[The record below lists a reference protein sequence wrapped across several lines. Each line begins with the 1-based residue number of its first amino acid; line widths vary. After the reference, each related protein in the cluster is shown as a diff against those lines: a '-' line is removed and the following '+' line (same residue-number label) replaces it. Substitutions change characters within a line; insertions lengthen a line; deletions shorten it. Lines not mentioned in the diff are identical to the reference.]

1 MVGEDTVSGGKPTA
15 SANRRL
21 AARSCDMN
29 DTSNHALQN
38 PRHRVLTAT
47 WHALLTLASAP
58 LWDRVVP
65 APPPLRVHPGKD
77 PSSLRPDDAAI
88 RPVLTRY
95 AAVLQVP
102 MSLHTARNRYS
113 PPAGADA
120 VHVHNFALPTPP
132 TVFGAWPRVRLV
144 DLPLA
149 HGIPLKSGVHRA
161 LAPGTQLGRGSPILD
176 GDGHVVGEHLGGN
189 LYCLFDLLGQQPAW
203 VPMLLRRHL
212 DCGVPCLLP
221 RLAAERGLSAE
232 RVRDGLR
239 HLREE
244 TETLMRACRAT
255 LRQASREAYVLACRE
270 GVAEDLRLLHSEI
283 TFLEDGVEEMARRV
297 TADTRRLREGDLRLR
312 TLRGRADGG
321 EGGGREL
328 ERLQAVPGVCQAS
341 VQDGRISLTTAPIL
355 VEHAGRPYRLGRF
368 QVDLHFNGDVRMR
381 NLTNRLGPYD
391 HPHIHQGRPCLGSI
405 REGVAKLLGE
415 FQFVA
420 AAEVLVDFLHTVNP
434 ADWRLA
440 VSQWPEAARE
450 ADRGV
455 HATT

>member
-1 MVGEDTVSGGKPTA
+1 
-15 SANRRL
+15 
-21 AARSCDMN
+21 MN
-29 DTSNHALQN
+29 DTSSHALQN
-38 PRHRVLTAT
+38 PRHRFLTAT
-47 WHALLTLASAP
+47 WHALLALASAP
-58 LWDRVVP
+58 LRDSLVP
-65 APPPLRVHPGKD
+65 APPTLRVYPGEVPSTVHPD
-77 PSSLRPDDAAI
+77 EVAI
-88 RPVLTRY
+88 RAALSRY

-102 MSLHTARNRYS
+102 MSLHASRHRYS

-120 VHVHNFALPTPP
+120 VHIHNFALPTPP
-132 TVFGAWPRVRLV
+132 TVFGAWPRVPLV

-161 LAPGTQLGRGSPILD
+161 LAPGTQFGRGTPILD
-176 GDGHVVGEHLGGN
+176 GDGHVVGEHLGAN
-189 LYCLFDLLGQQPAW
+189 LYCLFDLLGQPPAW

-212 DCGVPCLLP
+212 DHGIPCLLP
-221 RLAAERGLSAE
+221 RLEAERGLSAE
-232 RVRDGLR
+232 RVRDGLQ
-239 HLREE
+239 HLRGE
-244 TETLMRACRAT
+244 TETLIRACQAS
-255 LRQASREAYVLACRE
+255 LRQESREAYVHACRE
-270 GVAEDLRLLHSEI
+270 GVAEEFRLLQSEAA
-283 TFLEDGVEEMARRV
+283 FLEDGVEEMARRV
-297 TADTRRLREGDLRLR
+297 TADTRRLREGYLRLR
-312 TLRGRADGG
+312 TLQGRADGG
-321 EGGGREL
+321 KGGGREL

-420 AAEVLVDFLHTVNP
+420 AAEVLMDFLHTVNP

-440 VSQWPEAARE
+440 VSQWPEAASE

-455 HATT
+455 LATT